1 MLQQL
6 SKISVTVVVAVN
18 VVAIDVA
25 SKFAITDIREKPVN
39 FICCSTQV
47 STLVTAITLLTQVLL
62 QKFPF
67 LFIFI
72 IDCINTPH

>member
-6 SKISVTVVVAVN
+6 SKKSVTVVVAVN

-39 FICCSTQV
+39 LIYCSTRAL
-47 STLVTAITLLTQVLL
+47 TLVTAIILLTQVPL

-67 LFIFI
+67 LLMI
-72 IDCINTPH
+72 IIP